1 MTKKSFEALVR
12 KAIDRIPSEFQAAM
26 KNIAILI
33 EDRPGPEAEDLED
46 PTGDDPEG
54 ALYGFYQGTPLPE
67 RTADDSGMLPDV
79 IYIYRKPLEEDF
91 PDPGERIREI
101 EITLVH
107 EIAHYFG
114 FDEDVLA
121 RYGYD

>member
-1 MTKKSFEALVR
+1 MTKKSFEGLVR
-12 KAIDRIPSEFQAAM
+12 KAIDRIPSEFQEAM

-33 EDRPGPEAEDLED
+33 EDWPGPEAEDLID
-46 PTGDDPEG
+46 DDPEG
-54 ALYGFYQGTPLPE
+54 ALYGFYQGIPLPE
-67 RTADDSGMLPDV
+67 RTIDDSGMLPDV
-79 IYIYRKPLEEDF
+79 IYLYRKPLEEDF
-91 PDPGERIREI
+91 PDPEELIREI

-114 FDEDVLA
+114 FDEEILA

>member
-12 KAIDRIPSEFQAAM
+12 KAIDRIPSEFQEAM

-33 EDRPGPEAEDLED
+33 QDAPGSEAEDLMD
-46 PTGDDPEG
+46 DDDPEG
-54 ALYGFYQGTPLPE
+54 VLYGFYQGIPLPE

-79 IYIYRKPLEEDF
+79 IYLYRKPLEEDF
-91 PDPGERIREI
+91 PEPEALIREI

-114 FDEDVLA
+114 FDEEVLA